1 MRSLLETSRKIVPF
15 AAACLLAGAL
25 TVFVVGKTYF
35 SAAWFHDRDMRGEDR
50 VFLNDLVQKQH
61 QEDVLDTDRIAAIQ
75 NTGKAA
81 MVGSGNDPAPKAELV
96 VNSQIVRRA
105 ELVVP
110 SDSGKRTGPTQDR
123 H

>member
-1 MRSLLETSRKIVPF
+1 MLF
-15 AAACLLAGAL
+15 AAACLLAGVL
-25 TVFVVGKTYF
+25 TVFVVGRAYF

-61 QEDVLDTDRIAAIQ
+61 QEDVPDTNRIAAIQ
-75 NTGKAA
+75 NTGEAA

-110 SDSGKRTGPTQDR
+110 SGSVKRTGPIQDR